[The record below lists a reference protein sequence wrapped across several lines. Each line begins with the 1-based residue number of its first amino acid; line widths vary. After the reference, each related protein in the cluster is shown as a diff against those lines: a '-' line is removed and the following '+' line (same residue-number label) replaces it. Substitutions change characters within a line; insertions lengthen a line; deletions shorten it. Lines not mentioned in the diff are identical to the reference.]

1 MTTSHA
7 NTPASRFSKAVDTLS
22 TADESITTHIHSADA
37 NPDVFTVDNISLDS
51 IYNLF
56 AKGGETECD

>member
-7 NTPASRFSKAVDTLS
+7 NTPASRFSKAIDTLS
-22 TADESITTHIHSADA
+22 TADDRLITYA

-56 AKGGETECD
+56 AKGGETECN